1 MKKISEFKLGLFI
14 LMGLVILMAGILGF
28 GAARYFEK
36 TTLEE
41 TYIAGNVDG
50 LAVGAPV
57 ALRGV
62 RVGKVTRID
71 FTWNT
76 YPQAEPGYVLIEF
89 EIRNSVAREL
99 PGKSRSE
106 QLEAE
111 VKQGLRARIKLT
123 GFLGSSFLSLEY
135 VDPRAYPTLPRGQ
148 AWLTG
153 QDAMPIGSAE

>member
-1 MKKISEFKLGLFI
+1 MIEMKKISEFKLGLFI
-14 LMGLVILMAGILGF
+14 LMGLVISTAGILGF

-89 EIRNSVAREL
+89 EIRNSV
-99 PGKSRSE
+99 
-106 QLEAE
+106 
-111 VKQGLRARIKLT
+111 T
-123 GFLGSSFLSLEY
+123 
-135 VDPRAYPTLPRGQ
+135 
-148 AWLTG
+148 
-153 QDAMPIGSAE
+153 